1 MDFWRRHNVI
11 TGVVGALS
19 WACSFVLPIA
29 LNVANA
35 DPVVQEA
42 AKGRVVVLAHLS
54 ALPAPFLRRHVA
66 AARQAAAYSG
76 PVFANH
82 PCTSRRI
89 ALYPSKRS

>member
-19 WACSFVLPIA
+19 WACSVVLPIA

-42 AKGRVVVLAHLS
+42 ARDAT
-54 ALPAPFLRRHVA
+54 R
-66 AARQAAAYSG
+66 AR
-76 PVFANH
+76 
-82 PCTSRRI
+82 TSC
-89 ALYPSKRS
+89 

>member
-19 WACSFVLPIA
+19 WACSVVLPIA

-42 AKGRVVVLAHLS
+42 AKGRDTGANFLLKYQPPTVVDAPPPADPGHGTRQ
-54 ALPAPFLRRHVA
+54 LPFCRAK
-66 AARQAAAYSG
+66 YSSS
-76 PVFANH
+76 
-82 PCTSRRI
+82 T
-89 ALYPSKRS
+89 RSG